1 MLRIVESSAARAKC
15 KVSARKPQ
23 IEPTAPSPLLSRLSA
38 FIPQLQAAN
47 QHLES
52 DSPSA
57 AGAGLDIEVIPQAP
71 QPSSSDES
79 TSEADIME
87 APEAQPDQPFK
98 PHIEMDIACGVLDL
112 NNAGACQAA
121 EAAAA
126 NGPGLDEDVAAAE
139 PAAVSQ
145 RGLRLPGGD
154 ILSPVAGSP
163 RDSSSRQDAEQAA
176 DILEVSTTRFTSA
189 KRPGR
194 EEASNEGVA
203 VDAPSQN
210 SGAPDGKPAE
220 AKRQKITML

>member
-1 MLRIVESSAARAKC
+1 MLRIVESSAERAKC
-15 KVSARKPQ
+15 KLPARKPQ

-47 QHLES
+47 QHLQS
-52 DSPSA
+52 TPPA
-57 AGAGLDIEVIPQAP
+57 AARAGLDIEVIPQAA

-126 NGPGLDEDVAAAE
+126 KGPSLDEDLAAAE
-139 PAAVSQ
+139 PATVSQ

-154 ILSPVAGSP
+154 VMSPVAGSP
-163 RDSSSRQDAEQAA
+163 RESSPKQDAEQA

-194 EEASNEGVA
+194 EEVSNEGVA
-203 VDAPSQN
+203 GAAPSEN
-210 SGAPDGKPAE
+210 AGAPDGEAAV
-220 AKRQKITML
+220 AKRPKITML